1 MSNVPLMF
9 QPLVKYAEFQ
19 GRSRRSEFWLW
30 VLFRILLGAVA
41 GSVMSSMMFSGLAA
55 IHPAANMAPDAM
67 SQAYMGAMSNYMR
80 VMPIFSLINLALL
93 LPSIAVGVRR
103 LHDTNRTG
111 WWMIMPIVVAVAGV
125 ILFFIFGGSAL
136 FSLIQAGE
144 HPNDA
149 AVGQFILQLVGSMM
163 LCLFLPM
170 LIAEIVMLVFY
181 VSDGT
186 PGPNRFGAD
195 PKGRGAA
202 KVSISETFA

>member
-55 IHPAANMAPDAM
+55 IHPVANMSPDAM
-67 SQAYMGAMSNYMR
+67 SQAYLNSMSNYMR
-80 VMPIFSLINLALL
+80 VMPIFSLLNLALL
-93 LPSIAVGVRR
+93 IPSIAVGVRR

-111 WWMIMPIVVAVAGV
+111 WWMIMPIVVAVVGV

-144 HPNDA
+144 HPNNA
-149 AVGQFILQLVGSMM
+149 ATGQFILQLVGSMM

-170 LIAEIVMLVFY
+170 LIAEIIMLVFY

-186 PGPNRFGAD
+186 AGPNRFGAD
-195 PKGRGAA
+195 PKGRGVRNADIA
-202 KVSISETFA
+202 QTFA